1 MNIHLIGNKLPS
13 NPLTGTGVIKLHVEK
28 WNLYLTLSFVS
39 PDQHK
44 PAQKFSDQLTRLS
57 PPPSQGIFQSGNAA
71 GARRFSKSKPSR
83 VHGAEL
89 RPNAFQMVLPS
100 LSVSLL
106 MVTRAG
112 NDSASCPLKT
122 TEEDGVGG
130 VTESDNERWC
140 FKCGCSSFI
149 RSGWPAILFFPAGQG
164 GRQLLSIGGQML
176 HQQPTEH
183 FFETNNSQRRTSSFL
198 DKISFRRQ
206 LSCIITSHE
215 FKCKASLR
223 SLEPKNKK

>member
-28 WNLYLTLSFVS
+28 WNLFLTLSFVS

-44 PAQKFSDQLTRLS
+44 PAQKFSDQVTRMS
-57 PPPSQGIFQSGNAA
+57 PPPPSQGIFQSGNAA
-71 GARRFSKSKPSR
+71 GARRFSKSKLSR

-112 NDSASCPLKT
+112 NDSASCLLKT

-130 VTESDNERWC
+130 WGWVGGVTESDNER
-140 FKCGCSSFI
+140 
-149 RSGWPAILFFPAGQG
+149 
-164 GRQLLSIGGQML
+164 
-176 HQQPTEH
+176 
-183 FFETNNSQRRTSSFL
+183 
-198 DKISFRRQ
+198 
-206 LSCIITSHE
+206 
-215 FKCKASLR
+215 
-223 SLEPKNKK
+223 